1 MLSFRE
7 QIEDLKNRA
16 NIVDG
21 KECERDVKAIANEI
35 LQDALERLEK
45 KSCCLILDIQGIGV
59 RVLNKTNIC
68 IDYIDNR
75 NFFSFT
81 LVLHSYEGSEY
92 TMQVF
97 ESLKSILLDDHLRLE
112 SIHTDSFRAYF

>member
-7 QIEDLKNRA
+7 LIQDLKIRA
-16 NIVDG
+16 LIVDG
-21 KECERDVKAIANEI
+21 KDCERDVKVIANEI
-35 LQDALERLEK
+35 LQNALETLEE

-68 IDYIDNR
+68 IDYIDER

-81 LVLHSYEGSEY
+81 LALHSYESEEY
-92 TMQVF
+92 TAQVF
-97 ESLKSILLDDHLRLE
+97 ESLKNILLDDHLR
-112 SIHTDSFRAYF
+112 F